1 MRPSRGL
8 GLLLFALCVVLGWSS
23 PAEAWTRT
31 VVKGARATV
40 DIERDATLS
49 ILLRLDVEVHAGWL
63 HELELAELGEGL
75 ELDRYRPPYFRS
87 EEGEIFRPEAE
98 VHEDGRIHLS
108 FPRREAPRR
117 GEYRVFIRYRTK
129 ADARAVEVEGQPR
142 ARVAWSVPAWETGLH
157 NVSVEIRAPKG
168 SSVPTEAH
176 DAPPGVDFEVVER
189 SKRTVVQWRRIH
201 LPRMTAWPLT
211 LDVPA
216 KSIALPVMAPDAPNP
231 ASFRP
236 LTVPTERPIAWALLL
251 LAVLFL
257 IKRRFVEVRM
267 GRARLLVQAPWTS
280 ALAVTGIALGIGQWL
295 APNHLVCA
303 LPLIAFFLH
312 RPAKWVAPTQR
323 KGWRSAS
330 ATELPE
336 AKGPARDF
344 LDGTTR
350 AGLVVLVGGGM
361 CLIALGQP
369 TAALLLLPIFLTGT
383 QHHRTPTIAQ
393 ASKALRLFASDLRL
407 SADAPDMSFGWELSS
422 DGVPRLRAHLPMRRA
437 GLLTLG
443 FVVTASSLGP
453 ILRHKVMLLVE
464 TRAQSDADDL
474 VRRRTN
480 AEPEL
485 RSSDGS
491 IVRLIEWDAEA
502 VELLRVLARKAP
514 KPMKASRGTW
524 LLREIAEPGRRAA

>member
-1 MRPSRGL
+1 
-8 GLLLFALCVVLGWSS
+8 
-23 PAEAWTRT
+23 
-31 VVKGARATV
+31 
-40 DIERDATLS
+40 
-49 ILLRLDVEVHAGWL
+49 
-63 HELELAELGEGL
+63 
-75 ELDRYRPPYFRS
+75 
-87 EEGEIFRPEAE
+87 
-98 VHEDGRIHLS
+98 
-108 FPRREAPRR
+108 
-117 GEYRVFIRYRTK
+117 
-129 ADARAVEVEGQPR
+129 
-142 ARVAWSVPAWETGLH
+142 
-157 NVSVEIRAPKG
+157 
-168 SSVPTEAH
+168 
-176 DAPPGVDFEVVER
+176 
-189 SKRTVVQWRRIH
+189 
-201 LPRMTAWPLT
+201 MTAWPLT